1 MKNLSGKVCAL
12 TGAAS
17 GIGRMLAV
25 NLANEG
31 CNLALADVDRQGLEE
46 TASLA
51 GSKVRVSL
59 HTVDV
64 SDREQVFRFADEA
77 SKQHGGVDIIIN
89 NAGVALGDF
98 LETVSFEDF
107 EWLFGINFWGVV
119 YGTKTFLP
127 CLRKRP
133 EGHVVNISSI
143 NGIIP
148 NPNNG
153 PYNASK
159 FAVKGLTETLSQE
172 MIGTNIHVSCV
183 HPGWIRTNI
192 ARNARFRNAL
202 YSLSREQAMAIFD
215 EVMFRGTADHAAKT
229 IIKGI
234 KHNKRRILIGVDAK
248 TLDLLTR
255 FFPVTAVSLTA
266 HFSRFL
272 ARLYARKH

>member
-12 TGAAS
+12 TGAGS

-31 CNLALADVDRQGLEE
+31 CNLALADVDRQGMEE
-46 TASLA
+46 TAGLV
-51 GSKVRVSL
+51 GNKVRVSL

-64 SDREQVFRFADEA
+64 SEKEQVFRFADEA
-77 SKQHGGVDIIIN
+77 VKEHGGVDIIIN

-107 EWLFGINFWGVV
+107 KWLFGINFWGVV
-119 YGTKTFLP
+119 YGTKAFLP
-127 CLRKRP
+127 FLRKRP

-143 NGIIP
+143 NGIMP

-153 PYNASK
+153 PYCASK
-159 FAVKGLTETLSQE
+159 FAVKGFTETLAQE
-172 MIGTNIHVSCV
+172 MFGTNIRVSCV
-183 HPGWIRTNI
+183 HPGWIPTNI
-192 ARNARFRNAL
+192 ARNARFRNSL
-202 YSLSREQAMAIFD
+202 YSMTRDQAMAIFD
-215 EVMFRGTADHAAKT
+215 EVMFRGSADHAAKT

-234 KHNKRRILIGVDAK
+234 KHNKRRILIGADAK
-248 TLDLLTR
+248 ALDLLTR

-266 HFSRFL
+266 YVSRFL
-272 ARLYARKH
+272 ARNYARKH